1 MDRGIV
7 AVAVA
12 VAVVLVVAGGVDSRV
27 TGVVGMVEAG
37 RERGLGAGTAA
48 AVLGVGRVGLGGEG
62 QGVGGELGSVGWV
75 WECGRELSSYS
86 GRV

>member
-1 MDRGIV
+1 M
-7 AVAVA
+7 A

-48 AVLGVGRVGLGGEG
+48 AALGVVRVGLGGEG
-62 QGVGGELGSVGWV
+62 QDVGGELGRGRRVR
-75 WECGRELSSYS
+75 ECGRELSSFS
-86 GRV
+86 GRD